1 MSYTMVTGI
10 KTKEI
15 KSSYD
20 ELTASDS
27 SKKVGHKQQLEA
39 QEGSIVSKKER
50 EGM

>member
-1 MSYTMVTGI
+1 MASGI

-20 ELTASDS
+20 ELTASDN

-39 QEGSIVSKKER
+39 EEGSIVRKIER
-50 EGM
+50 VGM